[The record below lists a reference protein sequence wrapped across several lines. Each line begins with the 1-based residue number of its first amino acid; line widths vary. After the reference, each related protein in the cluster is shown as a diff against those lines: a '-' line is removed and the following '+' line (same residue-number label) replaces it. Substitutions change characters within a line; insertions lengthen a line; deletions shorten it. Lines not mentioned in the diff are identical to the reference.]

1 MTKMNKKTVERKNSS
16 DGYYQFCNAVLVSN
30 FRKKL
35 DTN

>member
-30 FRKKL
+30 FRKEL